1 MRTLATKMIC
11 RRKDSLLSENL
22 DRLPNRIAIGHPTN
36 LEVAEYSQRVM
47 TDEVQKI
54 EVDEMI
60 RQILLSH
67 CHAVKIDRAV
77 LLHVAD
83 VTEYRRTIVTEIA
96 RTTIVVTE
104 IAVDVATIDA
114 IDQDEDKTL

>member
-1 MRTLATKMIC
+1 MLV
-11 RRKDSLLSENL
+11 ENR

-47 TDEVQKI
+47 TDEVQKV
-54 EVDEMI
+54 EVDEII

-67 CHAVKIDRAV
+67 CHAVKIDRAT

-83 VTEYRRTIVTEIA
+83 VPEGDRLPEGVRLTGGSGPA
-96 RTTIVVTE
+96 RVRGHVKSLYSAGE
-104 IAVDVATIDA
+104 MLKAPVSS
-114 IDQDEDKTL
+114 ES